1 MKKYMKVGLI
11 AIAAITALSFGFTAI
26 ASAQSTEGGVTG
38 NEGPG
43 QMFVGKLADIL
54 GMEEGQVSDAM
65 QQARRETRE
74 ECQQHRLQ
82 NALDEGLITDA
93 EAEQI
98 QEWWDSRPEAM
109 QQLGQGGGFGHHMRG
124 GLMLK
129 HPGLR

>member
-11 AIAAITALSFGFTAI
+11 ALAAITALSFGFTAI

-43 QMFVGKLADIL
+43 QMFVGKIADIL
-54 GMEEGQVSDAM
+54 GLEEGQVSDAV
-65 QQARRETRE
+65 QQAHQEMRE
-74 ECQQHRLQ
+74 ECQHQRLQ

-98 QEWWDSRPEAM
+98 QEWWDGRPDAM
-109 QQLGQGGGFGHHMRG
+109 QQLGPGEGFGHHMRG
-124 GLMLK
+124 GPM
-129 HPGLR
+129 R

>member
-26 ASAQSTEGGVTG
+26 ASAQSTEGGVTV

-43 QMFVGKLADIL
+43 QMFIGKLAGIL
-54 GMEEGQVSDAM
+54 GMEEGEVSDAM
-65 QQARRETRE
+65 QQARREMGE
-74 ECQQHRLQ
+74 EFKQQRLQ
-82 NALDEGLITDA
+82 NALGEGLITDA

-109 QQLGQGGGFGHHMRG
+109 HQLGAQGRHH
-124 GLMLK
+124 
-129 HPGLR
+129 LRNTLCHQVNLQ